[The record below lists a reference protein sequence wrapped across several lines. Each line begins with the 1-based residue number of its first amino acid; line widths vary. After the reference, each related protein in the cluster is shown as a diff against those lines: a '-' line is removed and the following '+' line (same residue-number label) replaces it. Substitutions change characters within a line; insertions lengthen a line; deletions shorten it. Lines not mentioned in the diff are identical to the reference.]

1 MLIDDYLP
9 SFDVVER
16 HQTKILAPPSRVF
29 AALRTTDFSSS
40 RVTGVLLALRA
51 LPAAL
56 ARGLG
61 SRAPQRRR
69 SARLD
74 DFLDH
79 GFAILDERPNEELLI
94 GVVGRFWTPAGG
106 LVPTDARRFREPLAK
121 GLAQGAWNFSIVPD
135 GAGCVLRTETRVR
148 CARFDGP
155 PSATIRAPHSSADE
169 GRGVPGTVVRPRR
182 GAEIERLGARVS
194 FRRSRP
200 ASRPFDARHAHGAVM
215 LALPT
220 FLAAI
225 RPPVVVAVRAS
236 RNAESPGTS

>member
-1 MLIDDYLP
+1 VLIDDYLP

-16 HQTKILAPPSRVF
+16 HRTKVLAPPSRVF
-29 AALRTTDFSSS
+29 TALRTTDFSSS

-61 SRAPQRRR
+61 SRAPVRRR

-74 DFLDH
+74 DFCDH
-79 GFAILDERPNEELLI
+79 GFAILDETPNEELLI
-94 GVVGRFWTPAGG
+94 GVVGRFWTPTGE

-148 CARFDGP
+148 CADAATRRRFRLYWFFIGAFSGLIRIEMLRAIRRTAERDD
-155 PSATIRAPHSSADE
+155 PSAA
-169 GRGVPGTVVRPRR
+169 V
-182 GAEIERLGARVS
+182 ER
-194 FRRSRP
+194 
-200 ASRPFDARHAHGAVM
+200 
-215 LALPT
+215 
-220 FLAAI
+220 
-225 RPPVVVAVRAS
+225 
-236 RNAESPGTS
+236 